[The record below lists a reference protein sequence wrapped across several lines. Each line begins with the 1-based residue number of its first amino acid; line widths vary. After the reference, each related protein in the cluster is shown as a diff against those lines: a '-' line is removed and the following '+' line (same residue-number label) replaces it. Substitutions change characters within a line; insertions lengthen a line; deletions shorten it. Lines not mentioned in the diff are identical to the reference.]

1 MSASLTVPRTG
12 KPLYF
17 KIQLFIR
24 EPDNLSMNFS
34 GTFRLRLIL
43 SSMDGKL
50 SPSPQSRSWFDKLT
64 MAAHDTAL
72 PQGRGRSGK
81 GFVIGKER
89 ARIVD
94 PGPCCGQPFKD
105 DYFSSSSS

>member
-34 GTFRLRLIL
+34 GTFLLALIL
-43 SSMDGKL
+43 SLVKKKRGEDY
-50 SPSPQSRSWFDKLT
+50 SPSPQPSPL
-64 MAAHDTAL
+64 
-72 PQGRGRSGK
+72 K
-81 GFVIGKER
+81 GEGAYREMSFMGKER
-89 ARIVD
+89 ARIND
-94 PGPCCGQPFKD
+94 PGPCCSQLFKE